1 MYAIVHDID
10 KSITTLILVMM
21 NTSLDSTIHQMFISL
36 SKWLTKVKVAK
47 CCSVWKADK
56 QIGRTE
62 SWVKSLFFSL
72 IIASVLW
79 LTYVKDHKDLPNNWT
94 ILYLSTLP
102 KMLLLISF
110 L

>member
-1 MYAIVHDID
+1 L
-10 KSITTLILVMM
+10 KS
-21 NTSLDSTIHQMFISL
+21 S
-36 SKWLTKVKVAK
+36 
-47 CCSVWKADK
+47 
-56 QIGRTE
+56 
-62 SWVKSLFFSL
+62 FFSL